1 MRSPAPFSPFK
12 ITKLLPAPWLCAAFC
27 CLAGIF
33 FHVKSAAQTGFQVP
47 AADTSDK
54 VTVQILHADL
64 LEPLT
69 TDTGSIQRLL
79 GDVQMIQGTTQ
90 MFCDSAHIDLA
101 KNNLEAFGAVRIIQP
116 GGTQVEGDYV
126 RYTGNAKLAY
136 LYGNVALTD
145 GKATLFTEELT
156 YNSGTKIGT
165 YSLGGTLQNGP
176 TNLSSNS
183 GQYNLNTKDARF
195 TGEVSVTDPQYNVI
209 SDDLGYNTGT
219 ELVTFYAHS
228 IVNNSDG
235 SLLNTNQGVYD
246 KVGGVADFTKRTSLQ
261 KAEQYIE
268 GNKLHY
274 NMKRSTG
281 TAVGEVIVLDTAQH
295 TTLWC
300 GKAWYWGRSRR
311 MLATEHPLLRKE
323 NGKDSLY
330 TAADTFYSAPDPR
343 FVSRLLPV
351 GPRDTLGKPDSSGR
365 RGTAARQPDRRSGHT
380 ANVTGGKP
388 VAGEEARLEP
398 MADSTAPR
406 FVAGYHNVRIW
417 SDSLQG
423 HCDSLVYSR
432 YDTTLRL
439 MVEPVVWS
447 RRSQISGDTILLYT
461 DSNRVRQLYI
471 PDKAFLTSRSG
482 PDRAQLYDQI
492 QGKTLTANFEN
503 GELHDMLVWPAAESI
518 YFAKDNAGAYIGVNE
533 SQGERMRVFFE
544 EGTIRFI
551 KFEQQVG
558 HKLTPM
564 RQANLPSLRLSRFRW
579 REDERPKSLQDLMAP
594 VVPPPAPPKGK

>member
-1 MRSPAPFSPFK
+1 MR
-12 ITKLLPAPWLCAAFC
+12 AAFL
-27 CLAGIF
+27 CLALLLFGL
-33 FHVKSAAQTGFQVP
+33 KSGAQGTFQVP
-47 AADTSDK
+47 AIDTSDK
-54 VTVQILHADL
+54 ITVQIIHADL
-64 LEPLT
+64 LEPLA

-79 GDVQMIQGTTQ
+79 GDVQLIQGTTQ
-90 MFCDSAHIDLA
+90 MFCDSAHIDLE
-101 KNNLEAFGAVRIIQP
+101 KNNLEAFGAVKIVQP

-165 YSLGGTLQNGP
+165 YSLGGTLQNGV
-176 TNLSSNS
+176 TQLSSNS
-183 GQYNLNTKDARF
+183 GMYNLNTKDSRF

-219 ELVTFYAHS
+219 ELVNFYAHS
-228 IVNNSDG
+228 VVNNSDG
-235 SLLNTNQGVYD
+235 SVLNTNQGVYD
-246 KVGGVADFTKRTSLQ
+246 KLGGVADFLKRTSMQ
-261 KAEQYIE
+261 KGEQYIE

-281 TAVGEVIVLDTAQH
+281 TASGEVIVIDTAQH

-330 TAADTFYSAPDPR
+330 IAADTFYSAPDAR
-343 FVSRLLPV
+343 FVSKITAV
-351 GPRDTLGKPDSSGR
+351 HPRDTFSNGDSSRPRSAGR
-365 RGTAARQPDRRSGHT
+365 AERRRSGRT
-380 ANVTGGKP
+380 AVISTGTSPGTKP
-388 VAGEEARLEP
+388 IAEAEEPL
-398 MADSTAPR
+398 ADSTAPR
-406 FVAGYHNVRIW
+406 FVTGYRNVRIW

-423 HCDSLVYSR
+423 HCDSLTYSR

-461 DSNRVRQLYI
+461 DSTRVRQLYI
-471 PDKAFLTSRSG
+471 PEKAFLTSRSG
-482 PDRAQLYDQI
+482 PDKAQLYDQI

-503 GELHDMLVWPAAESI
+503 GEIHDMVIWPAAESI
-518 YFAKDNAGAYIGVNE
+518 YFAKDDGGAYIGVNE
-533 SQGERMRVFFE
+533 SQSERMRVFFE
-544 EGTIRFI
+544 DGTIRII
-551 KFEQQVG
+551 KFEQQVTQT
-558 HKLTPM
+558 LTPM
-564 RQANLPSLRLSRFRW
+564 RQAALPSMRLSRFRW
-579 REDERPKSLQDLMAP
+579 REDERPKSLEDLLAP
-594 VVPPPAPPKGK
+594 VTPPPAPKAPSPSPPKRE